1 MEGEL
6 SKVPYLIGAMRQW
19 AMDAG
24 YTPHLMVEAEYPGV
38 KLPLGKLSIE
48 NGLVLLN
55 VHNRAVDRYEIVDEW
70 ILFATRFSGQVYQ
83 VELPVESVIFIMV
96 PETLDNLSFRDYPAK
111 ESSPDNFEEPPKSEI
126 KKGKPHLKLVE

>member
-38 KLPLGKLSIE
+38 KLPLGNLSIE

-55 VHNRAVDRYEIVDEW
+55 VHNRAVDRYEMVDEW
-70 ILFATRFSGQVYQ
+70 DTFCNKIFGTDLSGRVAGGIGDFYYGAGN
-83 VELPVESVIFIMV
+83 V
-96 PETLDNLSFRDYPAK
+96 
-111 ESSPDNFEEPPKSEI
+111 
-126 KKGKPHLKLVE
+126 G